1 MKAFLSFAIF
11 LALLVSCSKE
21 AITQADFDEIINKAI
36 KLDEDSLEIAFS
48 SAIELS
54 SVSESSSSQSQDTSS
69 SEEISSPED
78 LSSETEL
85 SSVEFGTSSEEASS
99 EEASSEE
106 ASSEEVASSAEELS
120 SSSEV
125 VASSVVQNNCT
136 GEDWAKAT
144 STGGVCQWGG
154 CAKNTLVIHNNKEYK
169 STCYT
174 ATSPP
179 SAKCGWSGG
188 PDAWEE
194 QQDCP

>member
-11 LALLVSCSKE
+11 LAVLVSCSKE
-21 AITQADFDEIINKAI
+21 AITQADFDEIINEAI
-36 KLDEDSLEIAFS
+36 KLDEDSLETIFS

-54 SVSESSSSQSQDTSS
+54 SVSESSSSQSEDTSS
-69 SEEISSPED
+69 TEETSSAEE

-106 ASSEEVASSAEELS
+106 PASSVEEPS

-144 STGGVCQWGG
+144 GKGGACEWGG
-154 CAKNTLVIHNNKEYK
+154 CAEGTLIVHNNKEYK

-174 ATSPP
+174 PTSPP
-179 SAKCGWSGG
+179 NAKCGWSGG
-188 PDAWEE
+188 ADAWVEK
-194 QQDCP
+194 QDCP